1 MAANDEKLKEIL
13 SGIYEKLKNLD
24 SSALDGRYLNERYL
38 HHSFSHEVQSKSTYN
53 LDYGNRCQSTF
64 HPEWT
69 TQGLYQEENGVYQ
82 LAQDK
87 GTPGNIDFALGN
99 YCKPE
104 YGIEFKHSQGW
115 IHNPLV
121 FDYMKLLDSANQI
134 QKAISVAVIFR
145 ENDLSTQLTDDKV
158 NETIDD
164 LKERFKRQERGMA
177 KSRPFLFWI
186 IEVAPKAETTDNIRS
201 WYCNNLTEG
210 FRPMTSLDKV
220 WFKAE

>member
-1 MAANDEKLKEIL
+1 MSANDEKLKEIL

-99 YCKPE
+99 YCKPD

-115 IHNPLV
+115 NVKALR
-121 FDYMKLLDSANQI
+121 FDYMKLLDKCNEI
-134 QKAISVAVIFR
+134 GRAISLAVIFR
-145 ENDLSTQLTDDKV
+145 KTELSPSDLR
-158 NETIDD
+158 EAIDRLEIELGSRLAAD
-164 LKERFKRQERGMA
+164 RQ
-177 KSRPFLFWI
+177 FLFVI
-186 IEVAPKAETTDNIRS
+186 VQVSPGVKADNIRS

-210 FRPMTSLDKV
+210 FRPMTSLEDI
-220 WFKAE
+220 WFGAE

>member
-1 MAANDEKLKEIL
+1 MSANDEKLKEIL

-69 TQGLYQEENGVYQ
+69 TQGLYQAENGVYQ

-87 GTPGNIDFALGN
+87 GTPGNIDFVLGN
-99 YCKPE
+99 YCHPE
-104 YGIEFKHSQGW
+104 YAIEFKHSLGW

-145 ENDLSTQLTDDKV
+145 KNDLSTQLTDDKV
-158 NETIDD
+158 NETIGD
-164 LKERFKRQERGMA
+164 LKERFGGKHEL
-177 KSRPFLFWI
+177 SDRPFLFLI
-186 IEVAPKAETTDNIRS
+186 IEVAPKSDKSQRFRS
-201 WYCNNLTEG
+201 WYCNNLTKG
-210 FRPMTSLDKV
+210 FQPITSLESV
-220 WFKAE
+220 WFKTE